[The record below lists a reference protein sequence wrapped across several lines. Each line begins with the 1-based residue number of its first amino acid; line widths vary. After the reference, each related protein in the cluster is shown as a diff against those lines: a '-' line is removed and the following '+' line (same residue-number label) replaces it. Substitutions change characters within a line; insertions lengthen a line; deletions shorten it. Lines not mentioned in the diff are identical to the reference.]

1 MEACCFTGHRHL
13 PMGEEKDRLRD
24 RCEAAVRHAYTLGCR
39 RFYAGGALGF
49 DMLAAAIVCRL
60 RDTEYPDMS
69 LHLLLPCKDQ
79 EAKWGER
86 DKLRYTAMLSLA
98 DTCVSYTSGK
108 LTYADV
114 NTVLGGADFN
124 GVAKFC
130 EGMLTGDAGQAFDS
144 VEEFLRQGKS
154 VGVLVKDVMNF
165 LNACMVARTCRNG
178 KEILAMPDF
187 F

>member
-39 RFYAGGALGF
+39 RFFAGGALGF

-79 EAKWGER
+79 EAKWSER
-86 DKLRYTAMLSLA
+86 DKLRYAAMLSLA
-98 DTCVSYTSGK
+98 DSHRYLYEK
-108 LTYADV
+108 YAD
-114 NTVLGGADFN
+114 
-124 GVAKFC
+124 GVMAARNRALVASSDLC
-130 EGMLTGDAGQAFDS
+130 IAYLTNYQSGTGITYR
-144 VEEFLRQGKS
+144 E
-154 VGVLVKDVMNF
+154 
-165 LNACMVARTCRNG
+165 ARRCGLPVWN
-178 KEILAMPDF
+178 LASRA
-187 F
+187 